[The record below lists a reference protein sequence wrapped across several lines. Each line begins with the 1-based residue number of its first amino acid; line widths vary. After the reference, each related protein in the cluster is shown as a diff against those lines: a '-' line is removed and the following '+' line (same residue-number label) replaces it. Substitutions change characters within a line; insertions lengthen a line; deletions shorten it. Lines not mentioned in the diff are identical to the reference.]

1 MTSHNKCGVD
11 LSLQTQLI
19 RKTLM
24 VSMVFRLCNS
34 NVVTCTIL
42 LVAEL
47 QVHLY
52 GLHGTKQFKPSIL
65 TLPAIKIIPYRILM
79 TNNEHLQKRPGM
91 VLILQKQLGEQK
103 QVLIYAQNN
112 GKFQTHLQFVLK

>member
-34 NVVTCTIL
+34 NAVTCTMIL
-42 LVAEL
+42 PEL

-52 GLHGTKQFKPSIL
+52 GLHGTKQFKPSMLIL
-65 TLPAIKIIPYRILM
+65 PIIKIIPYRILL
-79 TNNEHLQKRPGM
+79 TNNGHLQKRPGM
-91 VLILQKQLGEQK
+91 VLILQKQPEEQI

-112 GKFQTHLQFVLK
+112 GNFQTHLQFVLK